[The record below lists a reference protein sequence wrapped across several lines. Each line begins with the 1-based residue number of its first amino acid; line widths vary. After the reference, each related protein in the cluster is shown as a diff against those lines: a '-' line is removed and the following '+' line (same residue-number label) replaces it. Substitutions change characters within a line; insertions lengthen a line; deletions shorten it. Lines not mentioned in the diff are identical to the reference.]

1 MPKRQKMK
9 EWQKLLFN
17 AIFNIAAAL
26 IVGGF
31 LKLMLDFKSIIASV
45 VVVIMGI
52 YLMLF
57 YHIFSYEN
65 RKGTKWTLVL
75 MLR

>member
-1 MPKRQKMK
+1 MK

-31 LKLMLDFKSIIASV
+31 LKLMLDFKSVIASV
-45 VVVIMGI
+45 VVIIMGI

-57 YHIFSYEN
+57 ITFLSIKIEN
-65 RKGTKWTLVL
+65 ERGQNG
-75 MLR
+75 R

>member
-1 MPKRQKMK
+1 MK

-26 IVGGF
+26 IVGGC
-31 LKLMLDFKSIIASV
+31 LKLMLDLKSIIASV

-57 YHIFSYEN
+57 ITFLAMKIEREQN
-65 RKGTKWTLVL
+65 GR
-75 MLR
+75 

>member
-1 MPKRQKMK
+1 MK

-31 LKLMLDFKSIIASV
+31 LKLMLDFKSIVASV
-45 VVVIMGI
+45 VVMVMGV

-57 YHIFSYEN
+57 ITFLAIKIEGEQN
-65 RKGTKWTLVL
+65 GC
-75 MLR
+75 

>member
-1 MPKRQKMK
+1 MK

-31 LKLMLDFKSIIASV
+31 LKLMLDFKSVVASV
-45 VVVIMGI
+45 VVIIMGV

-57 YHIFSYEN
+57 ITFLAIKIEN
-65 RKGTKWTLVL
+65 QRG
-75 MLR
+75 

>member
-1 MPKRQKMK
+1 MK

-26 IVGGF
+26 IVDSF

-57 YHIFSYEN
+57 ITFLAIKIEREQN
-65 RKGTKWTLVL
+65 GR
-75 MLR
+75 

>member
-1 MPKRQKMK
+1 MK

-45 VVVIMGI
+45 VVVIMKMPTAKAGASTI
-52 YLMLF
+52 
-57 YHIFSYEN
+57 
-65 RKGTKWTLVL
+65 RKKRLAI
-75 MLR
+75 

>member
-31 LKLMLDFKSIIASV
+31 LKLMLDLKALLHLWWS
-45 VVVIMGI
+45 
-52 YLMLF
+52 
-57 YHIFSYEN
+57 
-65 RKGTKWTLVL
+65 
-75 MLR
+75 

>member
-1 MPKRQKMK
+1 MSKRQKMK

-45 VVVIMGI
+45 EVVIMGI

-57 YHIFSYEN
+57 ITFLAMKIEREQN
-65 RKGTKWTLVL
+65 GR
-75 MLR
+75 